1 MALKLRPSQTVAE
14 AEVEL
19 ATQEALAADIRRA
32 ETAHSAVVESDQ
44 QLSDDSIIEDDLSL
58 EELEQVQANLEAEM
72 KETAA
77 QNAALDAKREQIK
90 RTNDLRTEGIRISN
104 LERQMAQDAQARLAK
119 AEDELRQRRLDH
131 NLNPT
136 PFKDLESNRQLIESI
151 RQKENRPLSS
161 EQRKQ
166 LQANMKTAF
175 AEVDN
180 RIVDYRNANFASVIK
195 PGATKVFNK
204 DVGKTIDR
212 ADKVSAFIIIRQMQ
226 ARQSHIQNLHNE
238 RLNELKSK
246 ADEARKFDREDQAS
260 YYEKRIAY
268 EELCYERDTAHDVL
282 AKYEH
287 IDGRSDS
294 DRCKEQLEDIKQL
307 EAQADAMQRDLES
320 MKEYEVALEQPRV
333 VEVAD
338 HDLEAADAEA
348 DKAFSDIEYAI
359 SKDEAD
365 QHDQAYEAVMTADAD
380 RDEDD
385 PYLAEAR
392 AEQAWEE
399 RTRQLQDDE
408 HPIDDDDYLEAEFR
422 AEQALEEHIRKLES
436 DAEEDHDEIDPD
448 NLKDTDDRFQED
460 LDSDVETEEAHDLTY
475 DMHGRMV
482 EEPVEVEVDAEI
494 ENVGVDVAKLESEV
508 AIDDDVQADDIQTE
522 DEIDAMEMDVEEP
535 EIEAELEE
543 HELDIEQP
551 EIDVEEPEIEL
562 EADVPEIED
571 DIEIQEPDVDVE
583 EPEVELEKPD
593 VDTEETE
600 IETESEAAAEVETD
614 VETEQPDHDIKTA
627 EVDASKTT
635 SEVADTTAVSSV
647 EDLNRQAESEASII
661 DDRITFD
668 YKQASVSADQ
678 EYEMATESGDID
690 AILDAEDKKMA
701 INQEFNDYMNDRK
714 EFDGQMSAVREAAAD
729 YAKAETSEDK
739 TKAADKYA
747 EAHDQAQ
754 ATVSKAK
761 AGDKS
766 YSDTMELQFNAEV
779 ADQMAAIRKSEPDAE
794 MTGIERAVEER
805 QSEGHSVRVTMQDV
819 EETKAIAA
827 HSQSQVAQQV
837 STSSATG

>member
-1 MALKLRPSQTVAE
+1 MALKLRPSQTVGE
-14 AEVEL
+14 AETEL

-32 ETAHSAVVESDQ
+32 EIAYAAVVESDQ

-104 LERQMAQDAQARLAK
+104 LERQMAQEAQARLAK

-151 RQKENRPLSS
+151 RQKQNRPLSS

-307 EAQADAMQRDLES
+307 EAQADAMQRELAT

-338 HDLEAADAEA
+338 HDLENADAEA
-348 DKAFSDIEYAI
+348 DKSFADIEYAM

-365 QHDQAYEAVMTADAD
+365 QQDLAYETAMIAEAD

-408 HPIDDDDYLEAEFR
+408 LPIDDDDYLEAEFR
-422 AEQALEEHIRKLES
+422 AEQAFEEHIRKLES
-436 DAEEDHDEIDPD
+436 DAEEDHDKIDPD
-448 NLKDTDDRFQED
+448 NLQDTDDRFQED

-482 EEPVEVEVDAEI
+482 QEPVEVEVDTEI
-494 ENVGVDVAKLESEV
+494 ENADIEVAELESEV
-508 AIDDDVQADDIQTE
+508 VIDDEIQTENIQAE
-522 DEIDAMEMDVEEP
+522 DEIDAMEMDVEVA

-543 HELDIEQP
+543 PEIDVEQP
-551 EIDVEEPEIEL
+551 EIDVEEPEIEM
-562 EADVPEIED
+562 EADAAEIED
-571 DIEIQEPDVDVE
+571 DIEIQEP
-583 EPEVELEKPD
+583 EVELEKPD
-593 VDTEETE
+593 IDTDEPE
-600 IETESEAAAEVETD
+600 IESEAEAVVD
-614 VETEQPDHDIKTA
+614 VESNVVSEQPDQDIETA
-627 EVDASKTT
+627 EVGASMPA
-635 SEVADTTAVSSV
+635 SEIADTSAASNV
-647 EDLNRQAESEASII
+647 EELNRNAESEASTI
-661 DDRITFD
+661 DDKITSDF
-668 YKQASVSADQ
+668 KQASVSADH
-678 EYEMATESGDID
+678 EYEQATESGDID

-729 YAKAETSEDK
+729 YAKAESNEDK

-766 YSDTMELQFNAEV
+766 YADTMEQQFNAEV
-779 ADQMAAIRKSEPDAE
+779 SDQMAAIRKSEPDVE

-827 HSQSQVAQQV
+827 HSQSQVAHQADRP
-837 STSSATG
+837 SAAS

>member
-1 MALKLRPSQTVAE
+1 MALKLRPSQTVAD

-32 ETAHSAVVESDQ
+32 ETVHAAVVESDQ

-72 KETAA
+72 NETAA

-104 LERQMAQDAQARLAK
+104 MERQMAQEAQARLAK

-151 RQKENRPLSS
+151 RQKENKPLSS

-180 RIVDYRNANFASVIK
+180 RIVDYRNANFASAIK

-204 DVGKTIDR
+204 DVGKTIHA
-212 ADKVSAFIIIRQMQ
+212 ADKASAFIVIRQMQ
-226 ARQSHIQNLHNE
+226 ARKSHIQNLHNE
-238 RLNELKSK
+238 RVNELKSK

-307 EAQADAMQRDLES
+307 EAQADAIQRELAT

-338 HDLEAADAEA
+338 HDLEVADAEA
-348 DKAFSDIEYAI
+348 DKSFADIEYAM

-365 QHDQAYEAVMTADAD
+365 QHDQAYEVAMTADAD

-385 PYLAEAR
+385 PYLVEAR
-392 AEQAWEE
+392 AEQALEE
-399 RTRQLQDDE
+399 HNRKLVGDE
-408 HPIDDDDYLEAEFR
+408 ETPVDDDDYLMAELR
-422 AEQALEEHIRKLES
+422 AEQALEEHIRKMES
-436 DAEEDHDEIDPD
+436 DADEDQVEIDPD
-448 NLKDTDDRFQED
+448 NLKDSDDRFQED

-494 ENVGVDVAKLESEV
+494 ENVDIQEAELESEV
-508 AIDDDVQADDIQTE
+508 SIDDEIQAE
-522 DEIDAMEMDVEEP
+522 VEIDAMEMDVEEA
-535 EIEAELEE
+535 EIEADLEE
-543 HELDIEQP
+543 P
-551 EIDVEEPEIEL
+551 EIDVEQPEIEL
-562 EADVPEIED
+562 EADVDEIED
-571 DIEIQEPDVDVE
+571 DIEIQEP
-583 EPEVELEKPD
+583 EVEVEQPD
-593 VDTEETE
+593 VDADEPE
-600 IETESEAAAEVETD
+600 IETEAEADAEVETD
-614 VETEQPDHDIKTA
+614 VESEMPDQDIETA
-627 EVDASKTT
+627 EVDASKPA
-635 SEVADTTAVSSV
+635 SEIADTSAASSV
-647 EDLNRQAESEASII
+647 EEINRQAESEASTI
-661 DDRITFD
+661 DDKITSDF
-668 YKQASVSADQ
+668 KQASVSADQ
-678 EYEMATESGDID
+678 EYEQATESGDID
-690 AILDAEDKKMA
+690 AILEAEDKKMA
-701 INQEFNDYMNDRK
+701 LNQEFNDYMNDRK
-714 EFDGQMSAVREAAAD
+714 TFDGHMSAVREAAAD
-729 YAKAETSEDK
+729 YAKAETNEEK
-739 TKAADKYA
+739 ATAADKYA

-761 AGDKS
+761 VGDKS
-766 YSDTMELQFNAEV
+766 YADTMEKQFHGEV
-779 ADQMAAIRKSEPDAE
+779 QDQMSAIRKSEPDAE

-827 HSQSQVAQQV
+827 HSQSQIAQQADRP
-837 STSSATG
+837 SAAS

>member
-32 ETAHSAVVESDQ
+32 ETAHAAVVESDQ
-44 QLSDDSIIEDDLSL
+44 QLSDDSIVEDDLSL
-58 EELEQVQANLEAEM
+58 EELEQVQGNLEAEM

-104 LERQMAQDAQARLAK
+104 LERQMAQEAQARLAK

-131 NLNPT
+131 NLNPS

-151 RQKENRPLSS
+151 RQKENKPLSS

-180 RIVDYRNANFASVIK
+180 RIVDYRNANFGSAIK

-204 DVGKTIDR
+204 DVGKTIHS
-212 ADKVSAFIIIRQMQ
+212 ADKVSAFVIIRQMQ
-226 ARQSHIQNLHNE
+226 ARKNHIQNLHNE
-238 RLNELKSK
+238 RVNELKSK

-307 EAQADAMQRDLES
+307 EAQADAMQRELAT

-348 DKAFSDIEYAI
+348 DKSFADIEYAM

-365 QHDQAYEAVMTADAD
+365 QQDQAYEAAMTADAD

-385 PYLAEAR
+385 PYLAEVR
-392 AEQAWEE
+392 ADQAWEE

-408 HPIDDDDYLEAEFR
+408 HPIDDDDYLMAELR
-422 AEQALEEHIRKLES
+422 AEQALEEHIRKMES
-436 DAEEDHDEIDPD
+436 DADEDQVEIDPD

-460 LDSDVETEEAHDLTY
+460 LESDVETEEAHDLTY
-475 DMHGRMV
+475 DMHGRMA

-494 ENVGVDVAKLESEV
+494 ENADIEVAELDSEV
-508 AIDDDVQADDIQTE
+508 AIDDDVQAE
-522 DEIDAMEMDVEEP
+522 DEIDAMEMDVDVA
-535 EIEAELEE
+535 EIEADL
-543 HELDIEQP
+543 
-551 EIDVEEPEIEL
+551 EEPEIEL
-562 EADVPEIED
+562 EADVAEIED
-571 DIEIQEPDVDVE
+571 EIEIQEPDVDVE

-593 VDTEETE
+593 IDTEEPE
-600 IETESEAAAEVETD
+600 IESEAEAVVD
-614 VETEQPDHDIKTA
+614 VESNVVSEQPEQDIETA
-627 EVDASKTT
+627 EVGASKPA
-635 SEVADTTAVSSV
+635 SEIADTSAASNV
-647 EDLNRQAESEASII
+647 EELNRNAESEASTI
-661 DDRITFD
+661 DDKITSDF
-668 YKQASVSADQ
+668 KQASVSADH
-678 EYEMATESGDID
+678 EYEQATESGDID
-690 AILDAEDKKMA
+690 AILEAEDRKMA

>member
-32 ETAHSAVVESDQ
+32 ETAHAAVVENDQ
-44 QLSDDSIIEDDLSL
+44 QLSGDSIIEDDLSL

-77 QNAALDAKREQIK
+77 QNAAFDAKREQIQ

-104 LERQMAQDAQARLAK
+104 MERQMAQEAQVSLAK

-136 PFKDLESNRQLIESI
+136 PFLDLESNRQLIESI

-166 LQANMKTAF
+166 LQASMKTAF

-180 RIVDYRNANFASVIK
+180 RIVDYRNANFASAIK

-204 DVGKTIDR
+204 DVGKTIHS
-212 ADKVSAFIIIRQMQ
+212 ADKVSAFVVIRQLQ
-226 ARQSHIQNLHNE
+226 ARKNHIQNLHNE
-238 RLNELKSK
+238 RVNELKSK
-246 ADEARKFDREDQAS
+246 ADEARKFDREDQAT

-307 EAQADAMQRDLES
+307 EAQADAMQRELAT

-333 VEVAD
+333 VEVVD
-338 HDLEAADAEA
+338 SDLETADAEA
-348 DKAFSDIEYAI
+348 DKAFSDIEYAM

-365 QHDQAYEAVMTADAD
+365 QQDQAYEVAITADAD

-436 DAEEDHDEIDPD
+436 DAEEEDHDEIDPD
-448 NLKDTDDRFQED
+448 NLQDTDDRFQED

-494 ENVGVDVAKLESEV
+494 ENADIEVAELESEV
-508 AIDDDVQADDIQTE
+508 AIDDEIQAE
-522 DEIDAMEMDVEEP
+522 DQIEAMEMDIEES

-543 HELDIEQP
+543 P
-551 EIDVEEPEIEL
+551 EIDVEQPEIEL
-562 EADVPEIED
+562 EAGVEDEIEY
-571 DIEIQEPDVDVE
+571 QEPDVDVE

-600 IETESEAAAEVETD
+600 IETEAEAAVEVETD

-627 EVDASKTT
+627 EVDASRPASEIEDT
-635 SEVADTTAVSSV
+635 SAASDVD
-647 EDLNRQAESEASII
+647 DLNRQAESEASAI
-661 DDRITFD
+661 DDRITSDF
-668 YKQASVSADQ
+668 KQASVSADQ
-678 EYEMATESGDID
+678 EYEQATESGDID
-690 AILDAEDKKMA
+690 AILEAEDKKMS

-729 YAKAETSEDK
+729 YAKAETNEDK

-827 HSQSQVAQQV
+827 HSQSQLAQQV

>member
-77 QNAALDAKREQIK
+77 QNAALDAKREQIQ

-104 LERQMAQDAQARLAK
+104 MERQMAQEAQASLAK

-436 DAEEDHDEIDPD
+436 DAEEEDHDEVDPD
-448 NLKDTDDRFQED
+448 NLKDTDDRFQEE
-460 LDSDVETEEAHDLTY
+460 LDSNVETEEAHDLTY
-475 DMHGRMV
+475 DVHGRMV
-482 EEPVEVEVDAEI
+482 EEPVAVEVDAEI
-494 ENVGVDVAKLESEV
+494 ENVGVDVAKLESDV
-508 AIDDDVQADDIQTE
+508 AIDDEIQAEDIQTE

-535 EIEAELEE
+535 EIEADLEE
-543 HELDIEQP
+543 PEIDDEQP
-551 EIDVEEPEIEL
+551 EIDVDEPEIEL
-562 EADVPEIED
+562 EADVAEIED

-600 IETESEAAAEVETD
+600 IETEAEAAVE

-627 EVDASKTT
+627 EVDASRPASEIEDT
-635 SEVADTTAVSSV
+635 SAASDVD
-647 EDLNRQAESEASII
+647 DLNRQAESEASAI
-661 DDRITFD
+661 DDRITSDF
-668 YKQASVSADQ
+668 KQASVSADQ
-678 EYEMATESGDID
+678 EYEQATESGDID
-690 AILDAEDKKMA
+690 AILEAEDRKMA

>member
-32 ETAHSAVVESDQ
+32 ETAHAAVVENDQ
-44 QLSDDSIIEDDLSL
+44 QLSGDSIIEDDLSL

-77 QNAALDAKREQIK
+77 QNAAFDAKREQIQ

-104 LERQMAQDAQARLAK
+104 MERQMAQEAQVSLAK

-136 PFKDLESNRQLIESI
+136 PFLDLESNRQLIESI

-166 LQANMKTAF
+166 LQASMKTAF

-180 RIVDYRNANFASVIK
+180 RIVDYRNANFASAIK

-204 DVGKTIDR
+204 DVGKTIHS
-212 ADKVSAFIIIRQMQ
+212 ADKVSAFVVIRQLQ
-226 ARQSHIQNLHNE
+226 ARKNHIQNLHNE
-238 RLNELKSK
+238 RVNELKSK

-287 IDGRSDS
+287 IDGRYDS

-307 EAQADAMQRDLES
+307 EAQADAIQRELAI
-320 MKEYEVALEQPRV
+320 MKEYEVALDQPRV

-338 HDLEAADAEA
+338 NDLEDADAEA
-348 DKAFSDIEYAI
+348 DKSFADIEYAM

-365 QHDQAYEAVMTADAD
+365 QQDQAYEAAITADAD

-422 AEQALEEHIRKLES
+422 AEQNLEEHIRKLES

-494 ENVGVDVAKLESEV
+494 ENEDIQEAELESEV
-508 AIDDDVQADDIQTE
+508 AIDDDVQAEDIQTE

-593 VDTEETE
+593 VDTEEPE
-600 IETESEAAAEVETD
+600 IDTKAEAAVE

-627 EVDASKTT
+627 EVDASRPASEIEDT
-635 SEVADTTAVSSV
+635 SAASDVD
-647 EDLNRQAESEASII
+647 DLNRQAESEASAI
-661 DDRITFD
+661 DDRITSDF
-668 YKQASVSADQ
+668 KQASVSADQ
-678 EYEMATESGDID
+678 EYEQATESGDID
-690 AILDAEDKKMA
+690 AILEAEDKKMS

-729 YAKAETSEDK
+729 YAKAETNEDK

-827 HSQSQVAQQV
+827 HSQSQLAQQV

>member
-14 AEVEL
+14 AETEL
-19 ATQEALAADIRRA
+19 ATQEALAADIRLA
-32 ETAHSAVVESDQ
+32 EIAYAAVVESDQ

-104 LERQMAQDAQARLAK
+104 LERQMAQEAQARLAK

-180 RIVDYRNANFASVIK
+180 RIVDYRNANFASVVK

-204 DVGKTIDR
+204 YVGKTIHR

-338 HDLEAADAEA
+338 HDLEAADTEA

-494 ENVGVDVAKLESEV
+494 ENADIEVAELESEV
-508 AIDDDVQADDIQTE
+508 AIDVEIQAEDNQID
-522 DEIDAMEMDVEEP
+522 DEIDVMEMDIQEPEVEADLEEP
-535 EIEAELEE
+535 EI
-543 HELDIEQP
+543 DVEQP

-562 EADVPEIED
+562 EADAAEIED
-571 DIEIQEPDVDVE
+571 AIEIQEPDVDVE
-583 EPEVELEKPD
+583 EPEVEVEKPD
-593 VDTEETE
+593 LDTDEPE
-600 IETESEAAAEVETD
+600 IETEAEAEVD
-614 VETEQPDHDIKTA
+614 VESEQPEQDIETA
-627 EVDASKTT
+627 EVDASKPV
-635 SEVADTTAVSSV
+635 SAISDAGDTSSV
-647 EDLNRQAESEASII
+647 EDLNRQAESEASTI
-661 DDRITFD
+661 DDRITSDF
-668 YKQASVSADQ
+668 KQASVSADH
-678 EYEMATESGDID
+678 EYEQATESGDID
-690 AILDAEDKKMA
+690 AILEAEDKKMA

-714 EFDGQMSAVREAAAD
+714 EFDSQMSAVREAAAD
-729 YAKAETSEDK
+729 YAKAETNEEK
-739 TKAADKYA
+739 ATAADKYA

-766 YSDTMELQFNAEV
+766 YSDTMEQQFNAEV
-779 ADQMAAIRKSEPDAE
+779 SDQMAAIRKSEPDAE

-827 HSQSQVAQQV
+827 HSQSQVAHQ
-837 STSSATG
+837 SERPSAAS

>member
-14 AEVEL
+14 AETEL

-32 ETAHSAVVESDQ
+32 EIAYAAVVESDQ

-77 QNAALDAKREQIK
+77 QNAALDAKREQIQ
-90 RTNDLRTEGIRISN
+90 RTNDLRTEGVRISN
-104 LERQMAQDAQARLAK
+104 MERQMAQEAQARLAK

-136 PFKDLESNRQLIESI
+136 PFRDLESNRQLIESI

-166 LQANMKTAF
+166 LQASMKTAF

-180 RIVDYRNANFASVIK
+180 RIVDYRNANFASAIK
-195 PGATKVFNK
+195 PGATKVFNR
-204 DVGKTIDR
+204 DVGKTIHT
-212 ADKVSAFIIIRQMQ
+212 ADKVSAFVIIRQMQ
-226 ARQSHIQNLHNE
+226 ARKNHIQNLHNE
-238 RLNELKSK
+238 RVNELKSK
-246 ADEARKFDREDQAS
+246 ADEARKFDREDQAT

-307 EAQADAMQRDLES
+307 EAQADAMQRELAT

-333 VEVAD
+333 VEVVD
-338 HDLEAADAEA
+338 SDLETADAEA
-348 DKAFSDIEYAI
+348 DKAFSDIEYAM

-365 QHDQAYEAVMTADAD
+365 QQDQAYEVAITADAD

-436 DAEEDHDEIDPD
+436 DAEEEDHDEIDPD
-448 NLKDTDDRFQED
+448 NLQDTDDRFQED

-494 ENVGVDVAKLESEV
+494 ENADIEVAELESEV
-508 AIDDDVQADDIQTE
+508 AIDDEIQAE
-522 DEIDAMEMDVEEP
+522 DQIEAMEMDIEES

-543 HELDIEQP
+543 P
-551 EIDVEEPEIEL
+551 EIDVEQPEIEL
-562 EADVPEIED
+562 EAGVEDEIEY
-571 DIEIQEPDVDVE
+571 QEPDVDVE

-600 IETESEAAAEVETD
+600 IETEAEAAVEVETD

-627 EVDASKTT
+627 EVDASRPASEIEDT
-635 SEVADTTAVSSV
+635 SAASDVD
-647 EDLNRQAESEASII
+647 DLNRQAESEASAI
-661 DDRITFD
+661 DDRITSDF
-668 YKQASVSADQ
+668 KQASVSADQ
-678 EYEMATESGDID
+678 EYEQATESGDID
-690 AILDAEDKKMA
+690 AILEAEDRKMA
-701 INQEFNDYMNDRK
+701 LNQEFNDYMNDRK

-729 YAKAETSEDK
+729 YAKAESNEDK

-766 YSDTMELQFNAEV
+766 YADTMEQQFIGEV
-779 ADQMAAIRKSEPDAE
+779 SDQMAAIRKSEPDAE

-827 HSQSQVAQQV
+827 HSQSQVAQQ
-837 STSSATG
+837 TERPSAAS

>member
-668 YKQASVSADQ
+668 FKQASVSADQ

>member
-77 QNAALDAKREQIK
+77 QNAALDAKREQIQ

-104 LERQMAQDAQARLAK
+104 MERQMAQEAQARHAK
-119 AEDELRQRRLDH
+119 AEDELRQRRLDF
-131 NLNPT
+131 NKNPT

-166 LQANMKTAF
+166 LQASMKTAF

-180 RIVDYRNANFASVIK
+180 RIVDYRNANFASAIK

-204 DVGKTIDR
+204 DVGKTIHS
-212 ADKVSAFIIIRQMQ
+212 ADKVSAFVVIRQLQ
-226 ARQSHIQNLHNE
+226 ARKNHIQNLHNE
-238 RLNELKSK
+238 RVNELKSK

-307 EAQADAMQRDLES
+307 EAQADAMQRELES
-320 MKEYEVALEQPRV
+320 MKEYEIAQDQPRV
-333 VEVAD
+333 VEIAD
-338 HDLEAADAEA
+338 HDLEDADAEA
-348 DKAFSDIEYAI
+348 DKSFADIEYAM

-365 QHDQAYEAVMTADAD
+365 QHDQAYEVAMTADAD

-385 PYLAEAR
+385 PYLVEAR
-392 AEQAWEE
+392 AEQALEE
-399 RTRQLQDDE
+399 HNRKLVGDE
-408 HPIDDDDYLEAEFR
+408 ATPVDDDDYLMAELR
-422 AEQALEEHIRKLES
+422 AEQALEEHIRKMES
-436 DAEEDHDEIDPD
+436 DAEEGDHDEVDPD
-448 NLKDTDDRFQED
+448 NLKDTDDRFQEE
-460 LDSDVETEEAHDLTY
+460 LASDVETENSHDLTY

-482 EEPVEVEVDAEI
+482 EEPAEVEVDAEI
-494 ENVGVDVAKLESEV
+494 ENADIEVAELESEV
-508 AIDDDVQADDIQTE
+508 AIDDDIQTE

-543 HELDIEQP
+543 HEIDIEQP

-583 EPEVELEKPD
+583 EPEVELEQPD
-593 VDTEETE
+593 VDTEEPE
-600 IETESEAAAEVETD
+600 IDTKAEADVEVETD
-614 VETEQPDHDIKTA
+614 VETEQPDHDIETA

-647 EDLNRQAESEASII
+647 EDLNRQAESEASVI
-661 DDRITFD
+661 DDRITSDF
-668 YKQASVSADQ
+668 KQASVSADQ

-729 YAKAETSEDK
+729 YAKAESNEDK

-766 YSDTMELQFNAEV
+766 YADTMEQQFNAEV
-779 ADQMAAIRKSEPDAE
+779 SDQMAAIRKSEPDVE

-827 HSQSQVAQQV
+827 HSQSQVAHQADRP
-837 STSSATG
+837 SAAS

>member
-14 AEVEL
+14 AETEL

-32 ETAHSAVVESDQ
+32 EIAYAAVVESDQ

-104 LERQMAQDAQARLAK
+104 LERQMAQEAQARLAK

-180 RIVDYRNANFASVIK
+180 RIVDYRNANFASVVK

-204 DVGKTIDR
+204 DVGKTIHR

-338 HDLEAADAEA
+338 HDLEAADTEA

-365 QHDQAYEAVMTADAD
+365 QHDQAYEAVMTANAD

-494 ENVGVDVAKLESEV
+494 ENADIEVAELESEV
-508 AIDDDVQADDIQTE
+508 AIDVEIQAEDNQID
-522 DEIDAMEMDVEEP
+522 DEIDVMEMDIQEPEVEADLEEP
-535 EIEAELEE
+535 EI
-543 HELDIEQP
+543 DVEQP

-562 EADVPEIED
+562 EADAAEIED
-571 DIEIQEPDVDVE
+571 AIEIQEPDVDVE
-583 EPEVELEKPD
+583 EPEVEVEKPD
-593 VDTEETE
+593 LDTDEPE
-600 IETESEAAAEVETD
+600 IETEAEAEVD
-614 VETEQPDHDIKTA
+614 VESEQPEQDIETA
-627 EVDASKTT
+627 EVDASKPV
-635 SEVADTTAVSSV
+635 SAISDAGDTSSV
-647 EDLNRQAESEASII
+647 EDLNRQAESEASTI
-661 DDRITFD
+661 DDRITSDF
-668 YKQASVSADQ
+668 KQASVSADH
-678 EYEMATESGDID
+678 EYEQATESGDID
-690 AILDAEDKKMA
+690 AILEAEDKKMA

-714 EFDGQMSAVREAAAD
+714 EFDSQMSAVREAAAD
-729 YAKAETSEDK
+729 YAKAETNEEK
-739 TKAADKYA
+739 ATAADKYA

-766 YSDTMELQFNAEV
+766 YSDTMEQQFNAEV
-779 ADQMAAIRKSEPDAE
+779 SDQMAAIRKSEPDAE

-827 HSQSQVAQQV
+827 HSQSQVAHQ
-837 STSSATG
+837 SERTSAAS

>member
-44 QLSDDSIIEDDLSL
+44 QLSGDSIIEDDLSL

-77 QNAALDAKREQIK
+77 QNAALDAKREQIQ

-104 LERQMAQDAQARLAK
+104 MERQMAQEAQARLAK

-151 RQKENRPLSS
+151 RQKENKPLSS

-180 RIVDYRNANFASVIK
+180 RIVDYRNANFASAIK

-204 DVGKTIDR
+204 DVGKSIHT
-212 ADKVSAFIIIRQMQ
+212 ADKVSAFVIIRQMQ
-226 ARQSHIQNLHNE
+226 ARKSHIQNLHNE
-238 RLNELKSK
+238 RVNELKSK

-307 EAQADAMQRDLES
+307 EAQADAMQRELAT

-333 VEVAD
+333 VEVVD
-338 HDLEAADAEA
+338 SDLETADAEA
-348 DKAFSDIEYAI
+348 DKAFSDIEYAM
-359 SKDEAD
+359 SKDEAYR
-365 QHDQAYEAVMTADAD
+365 QDQAYEAAMTADAD

-399 RTRQLQDDE
+399 RNRKLEGDE
-408 HPIDDDDYLEAEFR
+408 ETPVDDDDYLMAELR

-482 EEPVEVEVDAEI
+482 EEPVEVKVDAEI
-494 ENVGVDVAKLESEV
+494 ENADIEEAELESEV
-508 AIDDDVQADDIQTE
+508 AIDDEIQAEDIQTE
-522 DEIDAMEMDVEEP
+522 DEIEAMEMDIQEP
-535 EIEAELEE
+535 EIEADLEE
-543 HELDIEQP
+543 PEIDDEQP
-551 EIDVEEPEIEL
+551 EIDVDEPEIEL
-562 EADVPEIED
+562 EADVAEIED

-600 IETESEAAAEVETD
+600 IETEAEAAVE

-627 EVDASKTT
+627 EVDASRPASEIEDT
-635 SEVADTTAVSSV
+635 SAASDVD
-647 EDLNRQAESEASII
+647 DLNRQAESEASAI
-661 DDRITFD
+661 DDRITSDF
-668 YKQASVSADQ
+668 KQASVSADQ
-678 EYEMATESGDID
+678 EYEQATESGDID
-690 AILDAEDKKMA
+690 AILEAEDRKMA